1 MPFEATRMDLEII
14 IPTEVSQKRKDKYH
28 MICLY
33 VESKKY
39 DTEEF
44 IYETETDSQA

>member
-1 MPFEATRMDLEII
+1 MDGPRDYYTKRSKSEK
-14 IPTEVSQKRKDKYH
+14 ERQVSYD
-28 MICLY
+28 MLNMW
-33 VESKKY
+33 SLKY